1 MTPIE
6 FIQDKTQFELR
17 KNCKIKTDRF
27 EHTLQKYKRTF
38 IDYFLQCKD
47 NLKNTKDNQI
57 NDNNNYIL
65 NIIYNIDPKEI
76 SDFFDSLTN
85 VYLKWINSESLRA
98 IFNLQ
103 TLLKKYNILDVK
115 NISNNVFY
123 RGRNEK
129 NFISHWDMFHIP
141 FNKRHL
147 IQNQRYSLVG
157 QPILYLC
164 STPYCVYK
172 ELNSIENLKIS
183 SFRLKPGESFKFYD
197 NTNKLPLLLNDPLD
211 SSVNNKLDTKY
222 NIKYE
227 NNKTQKSYYIKA
239 AFFKLILSSC
249 CSFESNSNS
258 FEYSFKETY
267 ILPQLLAQVLKR
279 KKYDGVIYTSTKIYK
294 DTNYKPNTWED
305 TNYEPNTW
313 KHLLDLYTNYCFF
326 TSYDLNNSSNESY
339 VYDKILYKKFIISTP
354 IDITNYFHNH
364 YNINESLNYIDKIIS
379 KTISDNTDQLLCS
392 IMNIMLT
399 YNYIYDIYDS
409 CKSSNGNDK
418 LTDDFLEFMS
428 LYNLFSKNI
437 ITNIYEDLLFKED
450 LI

>member
-47 NLKNTKDNQI
+47 KIKKTKNNQN
-57 NDNNNYIL
+57 NDQNNYIL
-65 NIIYNIDPKEI
+65 NIIYNIDPKQI

-98 IFNLQ
+98 IFTLQ

-115 NISNNVFY
+115 NVCNNVFY

-141 FNKRHL
+141 FNKRYL

-164 STPYCVYK
+164 SSPYCVYK
-172 ELNSIENLKIS
+172 ELNNIENLKIS
-183 SFRLKPGESFKFYD
+183 SFRLKYGESFKFYD
-197 NTNKLPLLLNDPLD
+197 NTNKLPLLLNDPSD

-227 NNKTQKSYYIKA
+227 NNKTEKSYYTKIKA

-249 CSFESNSNS
+249 CSFQSNSTS
-258 FEYSFKETY
+258 FEYSFEETY

-294 DTNYKPNTWED
+294 NTNYKA
-305 TNYEPNTW
+305 NTW
-313 KHLLDLYTNYCFF
+313 KHLLKLYTNYCFF
-326 TSYDLNNSSNESY
+326 TSYDMNNSNNESY

-354 IDITNYFHNH
+354 IDVTNYFHNNYN
-364 YNINESLNYIDKIIS
+364 YNIKESLNYIRKIIS
-379 KTISDNTDQLLCS
+379 KTNSNNTNALLCS
-392 IMNIMLT
+392 IINNILT
-399 YNYIYDIYDS
+399 YKYIYDSY
-409 CKSSNGNDK
+409 KSSNNHNI

-428 LYNLFSKNI
+428 LNNLFSKNI

-450 LI
+450 LT